1 MPNFPGNRV
10 YPIQIGMAAARDV
23 GTVTT
28 RQATGLA
35 RGGIL
40 RDFNANIRG
49 LGRRIDRVPRR
60 PYP

>member
-1 MPNFPGNRV
+1 MTP
-10 YPIQIGMAAARDV
+10 ARDV

-28 RQATGLA
+28 RQPTGLA
-35 RGGIL
+35 RGGIV

-49 LGRRIDRVPRR
+49 LGRRIDRIPRR